1 MRRTSAALLFGL
13 AVIGA
18 VVGWLLQVGLAAG
31 GAPTFVP
38 PLTSY
43 AVLFVIA
50 VLVLLLGWP
59 VRRSVRGDRHHRGD
73 TGAGRHRVDP
83 FYAMRVLM
91 LAKASSITGGLGLGF
106 GLALAAYAVS
116 RVGSIATPAFWP
128 SALLGLGAL
137 VLMVAGLIAE
147 SWCRIPPE
155 DQADLTRSGVE
166 AR

>member
-31 GAPTFVP
+31 GSPTFVP
-38 PLTSY
+38 PFTSW

-59 VRRSVRGDRHHRGD
+59 VRRSVRGDRRGRD
-73 TGAGRHRVDP
+73 DRAGRRPRIDP

-91 LAKASSITGGLGLGF
+91 LAKASSITGALGLGF
-106 GLALAAYAVS
+106 GLALVLYAVS
-116 RVGSIATPAFWP
+116 RVGGIATPAFWP
-128 SALLGLGAL
+128 STLLGVGAL
-137 VLMVAGLIAE
+137 VLMIAGLIAE

-155 DQADLTRSGVE
+155 DQADLSRAGAE

>member
-1 MRRTSAALLFGL
+1 MRRTSAALLFALVVVG
-13 AVIGA
+13 G

-31 GAPTFVP
+31 GSPIFLP

-59 VRRSVRGDRHHRGD
+59 VRRSVHGDR
-73 TGAGRHRVDP
+73 AGRARAGHRPVDP

-106 GLALAAYAVS
+106 GLALTAYAVS
-116 RVGSIATPAFWP
+116 RVAGIATPAFWP
-128 SALLGLGAL
+128 CALLAIGAL

-155 DQADLTRSGVE
+155 DQADLARRGVE

>member
-18 VVGWLLQVGLAAG
+18 VVGWLLQVGLAAAG
-31 GAPTFVP
+31 SPTFVP
-38 PLTSY
+38 PLTSW

-59 VRRSVRGDRHHRGD
+59 VRRSVRGDRH
-73 TGAGRHRVDP
+73 GAGDRTPRRPRVDP

-106 GLALAAYAVS
+106 GLALVAYAVS
-116 RVGSIATPAFWP
+116 RVGSTATPAFWP
-128 SALLGLGAL
+128 SALLGLGGL
-137 VLMVAGLIAE
+137 VLMVAGLVAE

-155 DQADLTRSGVE
+155 DQADLTRAGAE